1 MRKPSDMPAAN
12 IHSALAYAA
21 SGLPIFP
28 VEGRGKVPL
37 VKDWPNRATHDEK
50 TIRAW
55 WEKWPQANIGLHVGK
70 ASLAVLDIDPRNG
83 GDVSLDNLINEHGR
97 QWLSSIQVRTG
108 GGGWHYYYAM
118 PDRADVPAILARGID
133 LKRGNGYV
141 LAPPS
146 IHPNGTPYTF
156 SKGGLLD
163 GELDF
168 APRLPEWCIT
178 PQSRNLIETD
188 DWAACI
194 RTEDPETPEN
204 VERVQSALS
213 KISADC
219 GRDEWRNVMF
229 AIMSTGWDCAIQLAR
244 DWSMTAP
251 HRFDEGGFKNVVDSA
266 KDKPSGI
273 TLGTLFAMAAA
284 NGWQDPRKAGRSIE
298 TYGDISNGRRFAE
311 HFRGRLLY
319 CHGNGAWYQWDAQ
332 RWERCE
338 NGEPIAAAK
347 LIAED
352 CFNEASGALRK
363 ESSDW
368 AKRNFSQAL
377 AVHRSASRL
386 ENMLKCACSEAGMS
400 IANPGL
406 FDADPWKLAVRN
418 GVLDL
423 RTGTLIDAA
432 SDMLISRQAG
442 THYDFQA
449 DCPRWRQFL
458 AEVCNGDDD
467 MSAFLQRVCGYALTG
482 SVTEEKL
489 FFMYGTG
496 ANGKS
501 VFANIVAAV
510 FGEYAVTV
518 RAALLARDPRGTGSD
533 AEREKA
539 RLPGARLALV
549 NETGQGDMW
558 DDQRVKEI
566 TSRERISARYLHQ
579 ESFDFMPTHKLFI
592 RGNHQ
597 PGAMDASDG
606 FWRRMVL
613 IGFTRQFNESERV
626 PDLDSRIIETELP
639 GVLAWMVDGCIS
651 WQREGLRVPAGMRAA
666 VEAYRRDTDLLGE
679 WLRLHCINSL
689 HAETP
694 VSALFHSY
702 ERFLRDG
709 NIKAPSRSAF
719 GRQLVSRGHKK
730 RESNGQSLYS
740 GLALRE
746 SVVWG
751 LEDDEL

>member
-1 MRKPSDMPAAN
+1 MTDTKPHTALLHA
-12 IHSALAYAA
+12 ALAYAD
-21 SGLPIFP
+21 SGLAIFP
-28 VEGRGKVPL
+28 VRARGKVPL
-37 VKDWPNRATHDEK
+37 IRKWQNEATSDEE

-55 WEKWPQANIGLHVGK
+55 WKKWPEANIGLHVGK
-70 ASLAVLDIDPRNG
+70 ASLAVIDVDPRNG
-83 GDVSLDNLINEHGR
+83 GDASLDSLTVERGPHWQSHIR
-97 QWLSSIQVRTG
+97 VRTG
-108 GGGWHYYYAM
+108 GGGWHFYHAVVS
-118 PDRADVPAILARGID
+118 DGAEVPATLARGID

-141 LAPPS
+141 LLPPS
-146 IHPNGTPYTF
+146 VHPNGTPYTF
-156 SKGGLLD
+156 EGGGLLD

-168 APRLPEWCIT
+168 VPPLPQWCYT
-178 PQSRNLIETD
+178 SRTLDLTTSDSN
-188 DWAACI
+188 DWATTA
-194 RTEDPETPEN
+194 RTTDPETPEN
-204 VERVQSALS
+204 VNRVRDALEY
-213 KISADC
+213 IDADG
-219 GRDEWRNVMF
+219 GRDDWRNVLF
-229 AIMSTGWDCAIQLAR
+229 ALDSTRWECAAQLAR

-251 HRFDEGGFKNVVDSA
+251 HRFEEDAFLNIMDSA
-266 KDKPSGI
+266 KDKPNGI

-284 NGWQDPRKAGRSIE
+284 NGWEDPRKAERSVE
-298 TYGDISNGRRFAE
+298 TYGDLSNGRRFAE
-311 HFRGRLLY
+311 RFRGRLLY
-319 CHGNGAWYQWDAQ
+319 CHGNGAWYRWDTQ
-332 RWERCE
+332 RWARCE
-338 NGEPIAAAK
+338 SGEAIAAAK
-347 LIAED
+347 RVAEE
-352 CFNEASGALRK
+352 CFDEASGALRR

-377 AVHRSASRL
+377 AVHRSAARL
-386 ENMLKCACSEAGMS
+386 ENMLKCASSEPGMS

-406 FDADPWKLAVRN
+406 FDSDPWKLGVRN

-449 DCPRWRQFL
+449 ECPRWIQFI
-458 AEVCNGDDD
+458 AEVCSDDD
-467 MSAFLQRVCGYALTG
+467 GLAAFLQRVCGYALTG

-501 VFANIVAAV
+501 VFANVVAAA
-510 FGEYAVTV
+510 FGGYAVTV

-549 NETGQGDMW
+549 NETGQADMW

-597 PGAMDASDG
+597 PGATDASDG

-613 IGFTRQFNESERV
+613 IGFTRQFSEAERV

-639 GVLAWMVDGCIS
+639 GVLAWMVEGCLA
-651 WQREGLRVPAGMRAA
+651 WQREGLGVPAGMRAA

-679 WLRLHCINSL
+679 WLRLHCINSP

-694 VSALFHSY
+694 VRDLFQSY
-702 ERFLRDG
+702 ERFLREG
-709 NIKAPSRSAF
+709 NLVGFPLKNSPNKKSREYRDRYSAY
-719 GRQLVSRGHKK
+719 K
-730 RESNGQSLYS
+730 
-740 GLALRE
+740 
-746 SVVWG
+746 
-751 LEDDEL
+751 